1 MTSASVFQS
10 FVFSSFVKS
19 WSRLVALVPS
29 KSTRTLS
36 FFFTLFG
43 ALEFAGE
50 KIIHHQR
57 GNESRDAKI
66 LLRIVVVHMEPE
78 LVGAFDQSRQQSVH
92 TKLFLVGPLAHRI
105 QQSPPSSSQ
114 IRTRFNP
121 GRCGEKL
128 PQICIVEIR
137 IRVRVEFS
145 FARVISFELDVQEII
160 IGDAI
165 LPHMRRWFSRQGFH
179 QFIDVFEFL
188 ERPPSRVTFAPVK
201 SRREPDRESLR
212 EIFIWMALSIPI

>member
-19 WSRLVALVPS
+19 WSSVVGLVPS

-43 ALEFAGE
+43 SLEFAGE

-57 GNESRDAKI
+57 RNESGDAKI
-66 LLRIVVVHMEPE
+66 LLRIVVVHMEPQ
-78 LVGAFDQSRQQSVH
+78 LVGAFDQSRQQFVH
-92 TKLFLVGPLAHRI
+92 PEFFLIRPLTHRV
-105 QQSPPSSSQ
+105 QKSPPPPSQ

-121 GRCGEKL
+121 GRCSEKL

-145 FARVISFELDVQEII
+145 FA
-160 IGDAI
+160 
-165 LPHMRRWFSRQGFH
+165 H
-179 QFIDVFEFL
+179 
-188 ERPPSRVTFAPVK
+188 
-201 SRREPDRESLR
+201 
-212 EIFIWMALSIPI
+212 

>member
-19 WSRLVALVPS
+19 WSSVVGLVPS

-66 LLRIVVVHMEPE
+66 LLRIVVVHMESQ
-78 LVGAFDQSRQQSVH
+78 LVGAFDQSREQSIH
-92 TKLFLVGPLAHRI
+92 TELFLVRPLAHRI
-105 QQSPPSSSQ
+105 HQPPPPLAQ

-121 GRCGEKL
+121 GRRGEKL
-128 PQICIVEIR
+128 PQIGIV
-137 IRVRVEFS
+137 
-145 FARVISFELDVQEII
+145 
-160 IGDAI
+160 
-165 LPHMRRWFSRQGFH
+165 
-179 QFIDVFEFL
+179 
-188 ERPPSRVTFAPVK
+188 
-201 SRREPDRESLR
+201 
-212 EIFIWMALSIPI
+212 